1 MAIIKTETDF
11 PLSMVRGTS
20 QIINLLAAN
29 VDEKSFAFQE
39 NDKAF
44 FGVKKRATDVD
55 CLILKESM
63 PGVGNQLTFSFVPE
77 DTENLQFGSYYY
89 DIGLQRGEDYYN
101 LIPYSEFRL
110 VPNITERE
118 DNG

>member
-1 MAIIKTETDF
+1 MAVNENISKVIYGDTVLIDLTADTVSADTILTNVTAHDKT
-11 PLSMVRGTS
+11 G
-20 QIINLLAAN
+20 AAISG
-29 VDEKSFAFQE
+29 KCTF
-39 NDKAF
+39 
-44 FGVKKRATDVD
+44 DVD

-118 DNG
+118 DND